1 VCEHLR
7 VTRLLLVVLV
17 ALLAAGCSSDSKPVT
32 PARAAPPQAAD
43 LDWNEHY
50 DADAGRLIFGVS
62 KFEVLTDGWRADIS
76 ITNRTTVRYSIGDP
90 QASIDR
96 VFGLMLFK
104 TGDLR
109 ELEQLNRAGELP
121 AARRADRFQPELP
134 LVLEPGKTWKGTMSA
149 RGALAAGRWL
159 RVVFGPLV
167 PIAADGQ
174 QLIWITDHAYL
185 LRGRAG
191 TTA

>member
-1 VCEHLR
+1 M
-7 VTRLLLVVLV
+7 LV
-17 ALLAAGCSSDSKPVT
+17 ALFAAGCSSESKPIA
-32 PARAAPPQAAD
+32 PAQAAPPQAAD
-43 LDWNEHY
+43 LDWNEHH
-50 DADAGRLIFGVS
+50 DGDAGRLIFGVS
-62 KFEVLTDGWRADIS
+62 KFEVLAEGWRADIS

-90 QASIDR
+90 EASIDR
-96 VFGLMLFK
+96 AFGLMLFR

-121 AARRADRFQPELP
+121 PARRADRFQPELP

-149 RGALAAGRWL
+149 RGSLAAGRWL

-167 PIAADGQ
+167 PIAADEQ
-174 QLIWITDHAYL
+174 PLIWITDHAYL
-185 LRGRAG
+185 LRGQEG